1 MIQAIGI
8 INKLSIGK
16 EKSIMHPFSKKVS
29 MTVVKRLPKY
39 YQYLT
44 DLEQKETKKISSQQL
59 AKLMGLTASQI
70 RQDLNSF
77 DSYGQQGYGY
87 KVSEL
92 REAIKV
98 ILGLECEYNCIII
111 GAGNMGHA
119 IANYERF
126 RREGIILKGIFDIDP
141 LLIDTVIGNVMVQ
154 HIDELEEFIAGNEID
169 ICILC
174 VPREAGQKMA
184 DQIISFGVKGILN
197 FSPIDLEVPKDVVVE
212 NVNITDS
219 LFTLTY
225 LLGE

>member
-1 MIQAIGI
+1 MQR
-8 INKLSIGK
+8 
-16 EKSIMHPFSKKVS
+16 FSKKVS

-39 YQYLT
+39 YQYLS
-44 DLEQKETKKISSQQL
+44 DLLENDIEKISSREL
-59 AKLMGLTASQI
+59 ASLMGLTASQI

-77 DSYGQQGYGY
+77 GGYGQQGYGY
-87 KVSEL
+87 NVGEL
-92 REAIKV
+92 REAIKE
-98 ILGLECEYNCIII
+98 ILGLDSEYNCMII

-126 RREGIILKGIFDIDP
+126 KREGVILKGVFDVDP
-141 LLIDTVIGNVMVQ
+141 LRVGTVVGSVVVKHM
-154 HIDELEEFIAGNEID
+154 DEIEKFIKNNEID

-174 VPREAGQKMA
+174 VPREVGQKVA
-184 DQIISFGVKGILN
+184 TLITDLGVKGILN
-197 FSPIDLEVPKDVVVE
+197 FSPLDLDVPGDVVVE

>member
-1 MIQAIGI
+1 MQ
-8 INKLSIGK
+8 
-16 EKSIMHPFSKKVS
+16 HFSKKVS

-39 YQYLT
+39 YQYLS
-44 DLEQKETKKISSQQL
+44 DLLENDIEKISSREL
-59 AKLMGLTASQI
+59 ASLMGLTASQI

-77 DSYGQQGYGY
+77 GGYGQQGYGY
-87 KVSEL
+87 NIEEL
-92 REAIKV
+92 REAIKE
-98 ILGLECEYNCIII
+98 ILGLDSEYNCIII

-126 RREGIILKGIFDIDP
+126 KREGVLLKGVFDVDP
-141 LLIDTVIGNVMVQ
+141 LRVGTIVGSVVVEHM
-154 HIDELEEFIAGNEID
+154 DEIEKFVKNNEID

-174 VPREAGQKMA
+174 VPREVGQEVA
-184 DQIISFGVKGILN
+184 TRITDLGIKGILN
-197 FSPIDLEVPKDVVVE
+197 FSPLDLDVPKDVVVE

>member
-1 MIQAIGI
+1 
-8 INKLSIGK
+8 
-16 EKSIMHPFSKKVS
+16 MHRFSKKVS

-39 YQYLT
+39 YQYLS
-44 DLEQKETKKISSQQL
+44 DLLLNDIEKISSREL
-59 AKLMGLTASQI
+59 ASLMGLTASQI

-77 DSYGQQGYGY
+77 GGYGQQGYGY
-87 KVSEL
+87 NVVEL
-92 REAIKV
+92 REAIKE
-98 ILGLECEYNCIII
+98 ILGLDSEYNCIII

-126 RREGIILKGIFDIDP
+126 KREGVLLKGVFDVDP
-141 LLIDTVIGNVMVQ
+141 LIVGTVIGNVVVKHM
-154 HIDELEEFIAGNEID
+154 DEIEEFVLANEID

-174 VPREAGQKMA
+174 VPREVGQKIA
-184 DQIISFGVKGILN
+184 TQITDLGVKGILN
-197 FSPIDLEVPKDVVVE
+197 FSPMDLDVPKNVVVE

>member
-1 MIQAIGI
+1 MD
-8 INKLSIGK
+8 
-16 EKSIMHPFSKKVS
+16 HFSKKVS

-44 DLEQKETKKISSQQL
+44 DLMLSDIEKISSREL
-59 AKLMGLTASQI
+59 ANLMGLTASQI

-77 DSYGQQGYGY
+77 GGYGQQGYGY
-87 KVSEL
+87 NVKEL
-92 REAIKV
+92 REAIKE
-98 ILGLECEYNCIII
+98 ILGLDSEYNCMIV

-126 RREGIILKGIFDIDP
+126 KREGILLKGVFDIDT
-141 LLIDTVIGNVMVQ
+141 DRIGTIINNVVVQ
-154 HIDELEEFIAGNEID
+154 HMDEIEDFINTNEID

-174 VPREAGQKMA
+174 VPREVGQKVA
-184 DQIISFGVKGILN
+184 TLITDLGVKGILN
-197 FSPIDLEVPKDVVVE
+197 FSPLDLVVPKDVVVE
-212 NVNITDS
+212 NVSITDS

>member
-1 MIQAIGI
+1 M
-8 INKLSIGK
+8 NR
-16 EKSIMHPFSKKVS
+16 FSKKVS

-39 YQYLT
+39 YQYLS
-44 DLEQKETKKISSQQL
+44 DLLLNDIEKISSREL
-59 AKLMGLTASQI
+59 ASLMGLTASQI

-77 DSYGQQGYGY
+77 GGYGQQGYGY
-87 KVSEL
+87 NVAEL
-92 REAIKV
+92 REAIKE
-98 ILGLECEYNCIII
+98 ILGLDSDYNCMII

-126 RREGIILKGIFDIDP
+126 RREGVILKGVFDVDP
-141 LLIDTVIGNVMVQ
+141 LRVGTVVGSVVVKHM
-154 HIDELEEFIAGNEID
+154 DELEDFVNNSKID

-174 VPREAGQKMA
+174 VPREVGQKVA
-184 DQIISFGVKGILN
+184 TRITDLGIKGILN
-197 FSPIDLEVPKDVVVE
+197 FSPLDLDVPDDVVVE

>member
-1 MIQAIGI
+1 
-8 INKLSIGK
+8 
-16 EKSIMHPFSKKVS
+16 MHPLSKKVS
-29 MTVVKRLPKY
+29 MTVIRRLPKY
-39 YQYLT
+39 YHYLT
-44 DLEQKETKKISSQQL
+44 DLEQKKTKKISSQQL

-92 REAIKV
+92 REAIKE

-126 RREGIILKGIFDIDP
+126 RQEGIILKGVFDVNP
-141 LLIDTVIGNVMVQ
+141 ALIGTMLGNVIVQ
-154 HIDELEEFIAGNEID
+154 HSDELEGFVATNEID
-169 ICILC
+169 ISILC
-174 VPREAGQKMA
+174 VPREAAQKMA

-197 FSPIDLEVPKDVVVE
+197 FSPIDLVVPKDVVVE
-212 NVNITDS
+212 DVNITDS

>member
-1 MIQAIGI
+1 MD
-8 INKLSIGK
+8 
-16 EKSIMHPFSKKVS
+16 HFSKKVS

-44 DLEQKETKKISSQQL
+44 DLMLSDIEKISSREL
-59 AKLMGLTASQI
+59 ANLMGLTASQI

-77 DSYGQQGYGY
+77 GGYGQQGYGY
-87 KVSEL
+87 NVKEL
-92 REAIKV
+92 REAIKE
-98 ILGLECEYNCIII
+98 ILGLDSEYNCMIV

-126 RREGIILKGIFDIDP
+126 KREGILLKGVFDIDT
-141 LLIDTVIGNVMVQ
+141 DRIGTIINNVVVQ
-154 HIDELEEFIAGNEID
+154 HMDEIEDFINANEID

-174 VPREAGQKMA
+174 VPREVGQKVA
-184 DQIISFGVKGILN
+184 TLITDLGVKGILN
-197 FSPIDLEVPKDVVVE
+197 FSPLDLVVPKDVVVE
-212 NVNITDS
+212 NVSITDS

>member
-1 MIQAIGI
+1 
-8 INKLSIGK
+8 
-16 EKSIMHPFSKKVS
+16 
-29 MTVVKRLPKY
+29 
-39 YQYLT
+39 
-44 DLEQKETKKISSQQL
+44 
-59 AKLMGLTASQI
+59 MGLTASQI

-92 REAIKV
+92 REAIKE

-126 RREGIILKGIFDIDP
+126 RQEGIILKGVFDVNP
-141 LLIDTVIGNVMVQ
+141 ALIGTMLGNVIVQ
-154 HIDELEEFIAGNEID
+154 HSDELEGFVATNEID
-169 ICILC
+169 ISILC
-174 VPREAGQKMA
+174 VPREAAQKMA

-197 FSPIDLEVPKDVVVE
+197 FSPIDLVVPKDVVVE
-212 NVNITDS
+212 DVNITDS

>member
-1 MIQAIGI
+1 MQR
-8 INKLSIGK
+8 
-16 EKSIMHPFSKKVS
+16 FSKKVS

-39 YQYLT
+39 YQYLS
-44 DLEQKETKKISSQQL
+44 DLLENDIEKISSREL
-59 AKLMGLTASQI
+59 ASLMGLTASQI

-77 DSYGQQGYGY
+77 GGYGQQGYGY
-87 KVSEL
+87 NVAEL
-92 REAIKV
+92 REAIKE
-98 ILGLECEYNCIII
+98 ILGLDTEYNCMII

-126 RREGIILKGIFDIDP
+126 KREGVILKGVFDVDP
-141 LLIDTVIGNVMVQ
+141 LRVGTVVGSVVVKHM
-154 HIDELEEFIAGNEID
+154 DEIEDFIKKNEID

-174 VPREAGQKMA
+174 VPREVGQKVA
-184 DQIISFGVKGILN
+184 TQVTDLGVKGILN
-197 FSPIDLEVPKDVVVE
+197 FSPLDLDVPDDVVVE